1 MNAGLRLFPEEAST
15 QAPATDTLFLILM
28 IVSAAIIILV
38 VALVVTFSLRY
49 RRGTDANRGPLRD
62 LVSREF
68 EIGWTAGTC
77 FLALFLFW
85 WSGQRRS
92 FDACCRLETRW
103 KFMSSASSGC
113 GRRNIRMAR
122 GRSTPCMCR

>member
-1 MNAGLRLFPEEAST
+1 
-15 QAPATDTLFLILM
+15 M

-49 RRGTDANRGPLRD
+49 RRGAVANRGPLRSI
-62 LVSREF
+62 VSREF

-85 WSGQRRS
+85 WSGSSRS
-92 FDACCRLETRW
+92 GELDTCGPVHSRGLSRSWRTSLRVQSHLRPRIGRLVLNDVSLSCC
-103 KFMSSASSGC
+103 GP
-113 GRRNIRMAR
+113 G
-122 GRSTPCMCR
+122 